1 MKIIFYKFIGDKRE
15 LNKELNDDFE
25 LEGVLRDQSN
35 LLCPQIMVKHDIRE
49 YNYCYIEDFKRYYYI
64 NDIDSYR
71 NGLWVIKLKN
81 DVLMSYKDKILELSG
96 IVSRLNE
103 TDYVNESSV
112 FDSRD
117 LHVRIDWGDELK
129 LGSYILV
136 AKGGH

>member
-1 MKIIFYKFIGDKRE
+1 MKIIFYKFCGDKRE
-15 LNKELNDDFE
+15 ISKTLTDDLE

-35 LLCPQIMVKHDIRE
+35 LLSPQIMVRSDIRE
-49 YNYCYIEDFKRYYYI
+49 YNYCYIDVFGRYYYI

-71 NGLWVIKLKN
+71 NGLWVVKLN
-81 DVLMSYKDKILELSG
+81 VDVLMSYKDSILNLRG

-103 TDYVNESSV
+103 TDYVNDSSV

-117 LHVRIDWGDELK
+117 LHERIDWDDELK

>member
-1 MKIIFYKFIGDKRE
+1 MKIIFYKFSGDKRNI
-15 LNKELNDDFE
+15 NKTLTDSFE

-35 LLCPQIMVKHDIRE
+35 LLVPQIMVKSDIRD
-49 YNYCYIEDFKRYYYI
+49 YNYCYIEEFKRYYYI

-71 NGLWVIKLKN
+71 NGLWVVKLKV
-81 DVLMSYKDKILELSG
+81 DVLMSYKDKIMELTG

-103 TDYVNESSV
+103 TDYVNASSV

-117 LHVRIDWGDELK
+117 LHERIDWDDELK
-129 LGSYILV
+129 VGSYILV

>member
-1 MKIIFYKFIGDKRE
+1 MKIIFYKFTGDKRNI
-15 LNKELNDDFE
+15 NKVLSSSFE

-35 LLCPQIMVKHDIRE
+35 LLVPQIMVKHDIRE
-49 YNYCYIEDFKRYYYI
+49 YNYCYVEEFNRYYYI

-71 NGLWVIKLKN
+71 NGLWVIKLKV

-103 TDYVNESSV
+103 TDYVNASSV

-117 LHVRIDWGDELK
+117 THERIDWGDELK

>member
-71 NGLWVIKLKN
+71 NGLWVIRLKN